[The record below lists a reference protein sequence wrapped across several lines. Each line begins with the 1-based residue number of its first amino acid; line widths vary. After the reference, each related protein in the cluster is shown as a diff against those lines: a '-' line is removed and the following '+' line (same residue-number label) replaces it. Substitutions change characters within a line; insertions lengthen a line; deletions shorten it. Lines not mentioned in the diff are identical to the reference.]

1 MTRATKIKD
10 IHILHRNGRWT
21 AAWQGHRNTVWQGHR
36 NARIVR
42 HSDSPEHAL
51 ILLLASELLGPSRQA
66 VVLAHLKFAA
76 WLESNSLMDLR
87 RRLLYTKGDGW
98 NTERLVRAVRTY
110 REWRREQTSGTS
122 LGLEE

>member
-1 MTRATKIKD
+1 MARATKIKD

-21 AAWQGHRNTVWQGHR
+21 AVWQGYR
-36 NARIVR
+36 ARIVR

-51 ILLLASELLGPSRQA
+51 ILLLASELLGPSRRA
-66 VVLAHLKFAA
+66 LVLAHLKFAA

-98 NTERLVRAVRTY
+98 NTGRLVRAVGIY

-122 LGLEE
+122 LGLGE

>member
-1 MTRATKIKD
+1 MARATKIKD

-21 AAWQGHRNTVWQGHR
+21 AVWRGHR

-51 ILLLASELLGPSRQA
+51 ILLLTSELLEPNKKA
-66 VVLAHLKFAA
+66 LVLAHLKFTS
-76 WLESNSLMDLR
+76 WVISNDLMDLR
-87 RRLLYTKGDGW
+87 RRLLYAKGRGW
-98 NTERLVRAVRTY
+98 DDASMSEAVRMY

-122 LGLEE
+122 LGLGE

>member
-1 MTRATKIKD
+1 MARATKIKD

-21 AAWQGHRNTVWQGHR
+21 AVWQDSSR
-36 NARIVR
+36 RARIVR
-42 HSDSPEHAL
+42 HAGTPEHAL
-51 ILLLASELLGPSRQA
+51 ISLLASELLEPTKRA
-66 VVLAHLKFAA
+66 LVVAHLEFAA

-98 NTERLVRAVRTY
+98 NTGRLVKAVMVH

-122 LGLEE
+122 LGLGE